1 METLVLGRLA
11 TWCYRHRRRVL
22 LVWLVALVGVI
33 ALGRGFGGDT
43 TTSFT
48 LPSVESQQAFQL
60 LQSRFPSRAG
70 DSAEV
75 VFATPAGVQSSATRA
90 QVAQILGQLAHLP
103 HATGVVSPYSGE
115 GRRIS
120 ADGTIAFATIQF
132 DQRARDLPKSVGQQL
147 VDEVQAANGHGV
159 QVEAGGSVV
168 QAVVRPKAPSSE
180 LLGLLAAV
188 VILLIAFGSV
198 IAMGLPI
205 LTALFGLGVGLGGL
219 PLFAL
224 VFDMPT
230 FAAQL
235 AAMIG
240 LGVGIDYALFI
251 VTRYRQELHAGR
263 GPEDATRVALMT
275 SGRAVVFAG
284 CTVIISLLGMLLM
297 GLSFV
302 QGLAIGAVTAVLL
315 VMLASVTLLPAVLGF
330 TGRAVDKLHVPGL
343 HRDESAHRTSVAFR
357 WSRQVQRHPW
367 QFALGGLT
375 VLVLLCVPVLSLR
388 LGTSDA
394 GNDPTSLTTRR
405 SYDLLS
411 KGFGPGFNGPLVVA
425 AQFPGPASRSVAQAL
440 RARLEHTAGVAGVTP
455 LQVSPRGDAAVIT
468 VYPANAPQDSRTTDL
483 VHHLRDTV
491 VPRATSGSGVVVKI
505 GGTTASGIDLSEFLS
520 RRLPWFIGAVIA
532 LSFLLLMVVFR
543 SLVVPLKAAI
553 MNLLSI
559 GAAYGIVVAVFQWG
573 WFGSIV
579 GINKTGPID
588 SFVPMMLFAVLFGL
602 SMDYEVFLLSRV
614 REEYGRTRD
623 NAVAVADGLAATARV
638 ITAAAAIMISVFLAF
653 VLGDTRVIKLFGLGL
668 ASAIFIDATLV
679 RMLLVPATM
688 ELLGDA
694 NWWLPRWLS
703 RLLPDLDVEGAHGG
717 VEASVTSE
725 PEPVAVGS
733 RR

>member
-1 METLVLGRLA
+1 MLVL
-11 TWCYRHRRRVL
+11 
-22 LVWLVALVGVI
+22 WLIALVGVI
-33 ALGRGFGGDT
+33 AAGRSLGGDT
-43 TTSFT
+43 TTSFS
-48 LPSVESQQAFQL
+48 LPNVESQQAFQL
-60 LQSRFPSRAG
+60 LQTRFPSRAG
-70 DSAEV
+70 DSAQI
-75 VFATPAGVQSSATRA
+75 VFATPSGVRSAAARVRVA
-90 QVAQILGQLAHLP
+90 QVLGQLVHVP
-103 HATGVVSPYSGE
+103 HVTGVVSPYAVQ

-120 ADGTIAFATIQF
+120 TDGTIGFATVQF
-132 DQRARDLPKSVGQQL
+132 DQRARDLPKSVGQAV
-147 VDEVQAANGHGV
+147 VDRAQAANGRGV

-168 QAVVRPKAPSSE
+168 QAVVRPQPPSSE
-180 LLGLLAAV
+180 LFGLLAAIL
-188 VILLIAFGSV
+188 ILLIAFGSV

-205 LTALFGLGVGLGGL
+205 LTALFGLGVGLGSL

-263 GPEDATRVALMT
+263 DPEDAVRVSLTT

-302 QGLAIGAVTAVLL
+302 QGLAVGAVTAVLL
-315 VMLASVTLLPAVLGF
+315 VMLASVTLLPSVLGF
-330 TGRAVDKLHVPGL
+330 TGRAIDRFHVPGL
-343 HRDESAHRTSVAFR
+343 HRDESAHRATLAYR
-357 WSRQVQRHPW
+357 WSRQVQSHPW
-367 QFALGGLT
+367 RFALGGLAA
-375 VLVLLCVPVLSLR
+375 LLLLCVPVLSLR
-388 LGTSDA
+388 LGNSDA
-394 GNDPTSLTTRR
+394 GNDPTSLTSRR

-425 AQFPGPASRSVAQAL
+425 ARLPGPGGRAVVQTL
-440 RARLEHTAGVAGVTP
+440 RVQLEHTAGVASVTP
-455 LQVSPRGDAAVIT
+455 AQINPRGDAAVIT
-468 VYPANAPQDSRTTDL
+468 VYPVHAPQDVRTTDL
-483 VHHLRDTV
+483 VHRLRDTV
-491 VPRATSGSGVVVKI
+491 VPRVTAGTGVVVKV
-505 GGTTASGIDLSEFLS
+505 GGNTASGVDLSDFLG
-520 RRLPWFIGAVIA
+520 RRLPYFIGAVIL

-543 SLVVPLKAAI
+543 SLVVPLKAAV

-573 WFGSIV
+573 WLGSII
-579 GINKTGPID
+579 GINKSGPID
-588 SFVPMMLFAVLFGL
+588 AFVPMMLFAVLFGL

-614 REEYGRTRD
+614 REEYGRSRD

-694 NWWLPRWLS
+694 NWWLPRWLD
-703 RLLPDLDVEGAHGG
+703 RLLPDVDVEGTHTG
-717 VEASVTSE
+717 EPSPPEPE

-733 RR
+733 R